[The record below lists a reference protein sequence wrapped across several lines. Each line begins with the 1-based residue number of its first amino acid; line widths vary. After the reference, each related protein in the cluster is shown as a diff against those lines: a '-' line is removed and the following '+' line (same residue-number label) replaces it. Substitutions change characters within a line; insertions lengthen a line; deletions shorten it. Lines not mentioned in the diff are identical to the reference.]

1 MGIKLIASDL
11 DGTFLTDKKEITP
24 ALYRAM
30 KKVNDRGIVFV
41 PATGRAFDAV
51 PAQVVEMD
59 AVKYMITSNGAAIYC
74 AETKERIYECLLI
87 KESVGAVLGME
98 ISPDVAI
105 EAFVRG
111 VPYSGKEYIEN
122 PKAYGATE
130 YGAVY
135 VRNTRHGVD
144 DIRKFIRENSEN
156 LDSLSFVCASPQRRE
171 QLRRELLEKV
181 PDIYVTSSV
190 SHMLEIG
197 NQDAGKGK
205 TLLHLLA
212 LLNISPEET
221 AAFGDADN
229 DSDMLAAV
237 KYGVAMENGTEF
249 CKRNAAIHT
258 CSNNED
264 GVAKAVIRLLEN
276 EELI

>member
-24 ALYRAM
+24 ALYQVM
-30 KKVNDRGIVFV
+30 KKVYDRGIVFV

-51 PAQVVEMD
+51 PDRIVAMD
-59 AVKYMITSNGAAIYC
+59 AAKYVITSNGAAIYC
-74 AETKERIYECLLI
+74 AETKERIYECLL
-87 KESVGAVLGME
+87 KRQSVEAVLGME

-111 VPYSGKEYIEN
+111 VPYSEKEYIEN

-135 VRNTRHGVD
+135 VKNTRHGVD
-144 DIRKFIRENSEN
+144 DIRDFIREHKDN
-156 LDSLSFVCASPQRRE
+156 LDSLSFVCAFPERRE
-171 QLRRELLEKV
+171 QFRLELKRKV
-181 PDIYVTSSV
+181 PDIYITSSV

-212 LLNISPEET
+212 LLDISPQET

-237 KYGVAMENGTEF
+237 KYGVAMANGTEL
-249 CKRNAAIHT
+249 CKKSAAIHT
-258 CSNNED
+258 GSNNED
-264 GVAKAVIRLLEN
+264 GVANAVIRLLEMK
-276 EELI
+276 E